1 MNKDSG
7 KKEDERTGKNENLI
21 QSFNNAV
28 HGLLSAVNVE
38 KNMKIH
44 IIAAIF
50 IIALSLFFDF
60 SRVEMA
66 MLTIT
71 ITMVFM
77 AELFNTAIEEVTDLA
92 SGGKYSKLAKN
103 AKDIAAGGVFIAA
116 INAVLV
122 GYLLFYNRIL
132 DLSKTTY
139 KKIWANSSHLSFIT
153 IGLVLVL
160 TLLLKGLFYKGRGT
174 PFQGGTVSGHSALAF
189 SLATIGS
196 FLTADARLRF
206 MFYVLAI
213 IVAES
218 RLEARIHS
226 LSEVVLG
233 AILGVMVTLV
243 IFMKFI

>member
-1 MNKDSG
+1 MNKNPDD
-7 KKEDERTGKNENLI
+7 KKDKRIQKNENLI

-28 HGLLSAVNVE
+28 HGLLTAVNVE

-44 IIAAIF
+44 IVAAIF
-50 IIALSLFFDF
+50 VIAFSLFFDF
-60 SRVEMA
+60 TRVEMG

-77 AELFNTAIEEVTDLA
+77 AELFNTAIEEITDLA

-103 AKDIAAGGVFIAA
+103 TKDIAAGAVFIAA

-132 DLSKTTY
+132 DLSKSAY

-153 IGLVLVL
+153 IALVLVL
-160 TLLLKGLFYKGRGT
+160 TLLLKGIFYKGKGS
-174 PFQGGTVSGHSALAF
+174 PFQGGTVSGHAALAF

-196 FLTADARLRF
+196 FLTPDARLRF
-206 MFYVLAI
+206 MFYVLAF

-218 RLEARIHS
+218 RVEAKIHS

-233 AILGVMVTLV
+233 ALVGLMVTLL